1 MGLGD
6 SSTGRLAFVA
16 AVLLVL
22 GALLVF
28 VIEWLGGL
36 LVIAALIIGF
46 VLLMRFVR
54 EEFD

>member
-22 GALLVF
+22 GALLIF
-28 VIEWLGGL
+28 LIEWLGGL